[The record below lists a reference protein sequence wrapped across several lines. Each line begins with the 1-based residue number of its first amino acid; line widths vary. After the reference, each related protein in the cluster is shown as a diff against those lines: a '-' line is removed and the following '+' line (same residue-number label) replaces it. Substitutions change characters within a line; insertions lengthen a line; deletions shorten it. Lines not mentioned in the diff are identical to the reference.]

1 MTTLDQ
7 TFIKRRAALPFGRTP
22 LSEVEFALAR
32 ETAAHFKPRDLQR
45 RLSAMLLLAR
55 GAGASSP
62 DMRYLSGADVSTVP
76 HSGTWVEIRRPGH
89 ERRVPVLAKFSDELR
104 QLARQART
112 GPLLGDRDQPLPL
125 PASAPGRLLEQLV
138 ARLCQHRPGSLIT
151 IERLRRAWLVEH
163 LNGVL
168 PLREFLTVT
177 GERSLQAV
185 HELAD
190 FCSPPDMDAVRIS
203 RFMGAV
209 SDAEVFDLSA
219 WGLD

>member
-1 MTTLDQ
+1 MTSIDQ
-7 TFIKRRAALPFGRTP
+7 TATRRQAALPFGRTP
-22 LSEVEFALAR
+22 LPDLEFALAR
-32 ETAAHFKPRDLQR
+32 ETVAHFKPPELRR
-45 RLSAMLLLAR
+45 RLSAMLVLAR
-55 GAGASSP
+55 GAGASA
-62 DMRYLSGADVSTVP
+62 DDLRYVAGTDVSLVP

-89 ERRVPVLAKFSDELR
+89 DRQVPVLAKFSDELR

-125 PASAPGRLLEQLV
+125 PAFAPGHLLEQLV

-163 LNGVL
+163 LNGAL